1 MRVLQRLINS
11 QQDRLHIPDDFM
23 IPKTKH
29 SIACLF
35 QELSPFP
42 ICFHPSSVLTAIKF
56 NDQAAFRAAEVD
68 DEVTNRVLPS
78 ELFVA
83 ETSIA

>member
-1 MRVLQRLINS
+1 MRVPQRLINS
-11 QQDRLHIPDDFM
+11 QQDRLRIPNDFM

-42 ICFHPSSVLTAIKF
+42 ICFHSSSVLAAIKF
-56 NDQAAFRAAEVD
+56 DNQTTFQAAEVD
-68 DEVTNRVLPS
+68 DESTNRVLPS